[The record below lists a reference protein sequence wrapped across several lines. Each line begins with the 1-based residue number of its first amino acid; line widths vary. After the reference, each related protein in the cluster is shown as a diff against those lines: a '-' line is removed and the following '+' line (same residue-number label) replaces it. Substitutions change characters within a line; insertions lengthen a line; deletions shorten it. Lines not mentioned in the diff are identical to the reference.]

1 MYLLKRSTRKA
12 IALDDRIIELRREI
26 EANKTNLEDLAEI
39 DRVLENIDAEVAKY
53 INENN
58 QLKVEYILEHLK
70 EVQIYPDKVIVI
82 VPILSEGIVV
92 EKTQYVSREKRRRQN
107 HHHPHHYAGVFTR
120 QRQGAFGRT
129 ALAHGPRKN
138 RLSAGG
144 TRTVPEKP
152 ILEQLLYFGKL
163 GGLSKKQAAEQADRL
178 LKRLGMAEYRD
189 KRLDT
194 LSKGNQQKIQLVAT
208 LITDPDIVILDEP
221 FSGLDPVNAKL
232 LKELVQEMI
241 ANGKLVLFSSHQM
254 NYIEEFCNDIV
265 ILRDGKAV
273 LSGDIGEIK
282 RGFDR
287 RTVEIVTTD
296 SAAVAAFLQEH
307 KTDAVQRAECS
318 ENLVTVTLAR
328 AEDKAALYA
337 LLADCADKID
347 AFRVKEPTLNE
358 IFVHYTE
365 GSI

>member
-1 MYLLKRSTRKA
+1 MRLQTENLTKSFGEKQVLKGVSFSVESGRALGLLGRNGAGKTTT
-12 IALDDRIIELRREI
+12 IRIIMQVFSPDSGRVLLDGQPLR
-26 EANKTNLEDLAEI
+26 T
-39 DRVLENIDAEVAKY
+39 DRVKIGYLPEERG
-53 INENN
+53 
-58 QLKVEYILEHLK
+58 L
-70 EVQIYPDKVIVI
+70 YPK
-82 VPILSEGIVV
+82 
-92 EKTQYVSREKRRRQN
+92 
-107 HHHPHHYAGVFTR
+107 
-120 QRQGAFGRT
+120 
-129 ALAHGPRKN
+129 
-138 RLSAGG
+138 
-144 TRTVPEKP
+144 KP

-328 AEDKAALYA
+328 AEDKAVLYA

>member
-1 MYLLKRSTRKA
+1 MRLQTENLTKSFGEKQVLKGVSFSVESGRALGLLGRNGAGKTTT
-12 IALDDRIIELRREI
+12 IRIIMQVFSPDSGRVLLDGQPLR
-26 EANKTNLEDLAEI
+26 T
-39 DRVLENIDAEVAKY
+39 DRVKIGYLPEERG
-53 INENN
+53 
-58 QLKVEYILEHLK
+58 L
-70 EVQIYPDKVIVI
+70 YPK
-82 VPILSEGIVV
+82 
-92 EKTQYVSREKRRRQN
+92 
-107 HHHPHHYAGVFTR
+107 
-120 QRQGAFGRT
+120 
-129 ALAHGPRKN
+129 
-138 RLSAGG
+138 
-144 TRTVPEKP
+144 KP

-287 RTVEIVTTD
+287 RTVESVTTD
-296 SAAVAAFLQEH
+296 SETVAAFLQEH